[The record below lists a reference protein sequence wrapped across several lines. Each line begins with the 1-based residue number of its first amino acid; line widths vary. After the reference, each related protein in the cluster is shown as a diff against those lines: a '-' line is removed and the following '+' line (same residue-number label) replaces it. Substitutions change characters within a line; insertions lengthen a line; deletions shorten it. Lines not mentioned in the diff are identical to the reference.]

1 MSTISVVIPARDS
14 QSTIRLTIESL
25 WNQTLRPDEVVV
37 VVAPGDYTSMA
48 IQDYITSGFV
58 TMVTVCP
65 PEDYIRDAQ
74 WKRYM
79 GIKASEGNIIFL
91 TDSKVLVE
99 AHALENAKKL
109 MQEHKVSVVGGI
121 TPAWPNQ
128 KQNFWA
134 RLTDKALVSNIPTF
148 QEIGFLTK
156 KSFGQTE
163 SLPVTTALMFTR
175 SVFEKV
181 SEDFALEFSKV
192 AATYD
197 DYVLAWLIVD
207 AGFKIL
213 VTNTVV
219 AHHLHRTSW
228 KDYSKQI
235 ARSGQSAG
243 VMAKM
248 YPECPF
254 IKRRLR
260 QVCLIDVVVSVCT
273 LLAFLAIVLFKEAA
287 ISIAVAL
294 ATAIY
299 ACVGFVNAIKA
310 KDWQAFVFPFFTI
323 LLILTFALHFTK
335 TFTQTELH
343 PSGVSEYLQIH

>member
-1 MSTISVVIPARDS
+1 
-14 QSTIRLTIESL
+14 
-25 WNQTLRPDEVVV
+25 
-37 VVAPGDYTSMA
+37 
-48 IQDYITSGFV
+48 
-58 TMVTVCP
+58 
-65 PEDYIRDAQ
+65 
-74 WKRYM
+74 M

-228 KDYSKQI
+228 KRLLQTDSTIGAECRRHGKDVSRMSVYKTSTKAGMLNRCCSISVYTTCVFGNCTFQRGGDKY
-235 ARSGQSAG
+235 RSSTCDSDLCMCGFRKCYKGKGLAS
-243 VMAKM
+243 VRLPVF
-248 YPECPF
+248 YHPVNIDICP
-254 IKRRLR
+254 
-260 QVCLIDVVVSVCT
+260 
-273 LLAFLAIVLFKEAA
+273 AF
-287 ISIAVAL
+287 
-294 ATAIY
+294 Y
-299 ACVGFVNAIKA
+299 
-310 KDWQAFVFPFFTI
+310 KD
-323 LLILTFALHFTK
+323 
-335 TFTQTELH
+335 LH
-343 PSGVSEYLQIH
+343 PNRASSIWSLMNTYKFTNMRCINEKNVCFISHFIGGWFFCAFTTYWKVQGTNGTNLYTRKLPNVPY